1 MSDDLKKNITKQS
14 TWIRGL
20 YMLLF
25 TIFSRIAEVVLFAV
39 ILFQFILKLLTGN
52 TNQRLRELGQGMS
65 TYIYQI
71 FQFLNFNSDEHPYPF
86 GAWPKGEPQAAKKTK
101 TTKPDKAKATKK
113 IEKD

>member
-1 MSDDLKKNITKQS
+1 MSNDVKDNIKKSS
-14 TWIRGL
+14 TWVRGL

-25 TIFSRIAEVVLFAV
+25 TVFSRIAEVVLFAV

-52 TNQRLRELGQGMS
+52 TNERLRKLGQSMS

-71 FQFLNFNSDEHPYPF
+71 LQYLSFNTEVHPYPF
-86 GAWPKGEPQAAKKTK
+86 GAWPKGEPKASKAAQAGDAGAEEA
-101 TTKPDKAKATKK
+101 PKK

>member
-1 MSDDLKKNITKQS
+1 MPNDIKTNIKQQS

-52 TNQRLRELGQGMS
+52 TNERLRKLGQGMS

-71 FQFLNFNSDEHPYPF
+71 FQYLNFNSDAQPYPF
-86 GAWPKGEPQAAKKTK
+86 GAWPKGEPKASKNTDVIEAKAAK
-101 TTKPDKAKATKK
+101 D
-113 IEKD
+113 